1 MSTLVLVGGFEVHLT
16 RGPMD
21 WRLGKA
27 GGGWGQIG
35 NGGGKVVGRRSG
47 GRNR

>member
-1 MSTLVLVGGFEVHLT
+1 MSTRVLVGGFEVHLT

-21 WRLGKA
+21 WRLREA
-27 GGGWGQIG
+27 GGGWGQIR
-35 NGGGKVVGRRSG
+35 NGGGKVVGRGPG